1 MVQLLFTAY
10 YYCPLYLTLTIES
23 KEYSTTVVSLVFQ
36 IWCCIERETAVVAL
50 LEDGSGSG
58 HPHPSNGFS
67 LVDLL
72 MDYIHLDGDSG
83 EWSVS
88 CHLLC
93 VLVASRKRGRGI
105 PGEVCVLSGEVCV
118 CVCLNACMCVCETVK
133 DQAEWQACA
142 QQPKTTAM

>member
-1 MVQLLFTAY
+1 MSSEFKRNGQSKMVQLLFTAY

-50 LEDGSGSG
+50 LEDGSRSG

-72 MDYIHLDGDSG
+72 VDYIHLDGDNG
-83 EWSVS
+83 EWTRGAFLVIFCVCSLPAGKGVEEYLERSVF
-88 CHLLC
+88 CQ
-93 VLVASRKRGRGI
+93 VR
-105 PGEVCVLSGEVCV
+105 CV
-118 CVCLNACMCVCETVK
+118 CVCALMHACVYVR
-133 DQAEWQACA
+133 Q
-142 QQPKTTAM
+142 